1 MRFPYALSLPAA
13 VAIILG
19 WGVNDAGA
27 QSRSK
32 NPPPQLVVHGAT
44 ANVSATPPTVTIHG
58 ANFGTAPQVEV
69 GLPGGMTPA
78 PVVSATDGTIVAEL
92 PTTAAGTYAVHVWS
106 GPSTTANFAF
116 DLTIGATGAQGA
128 AGPAGPIGPAGP
140 AGPQGPKGDT
150 GAIGPQGPQGET
162 GATGAA
168 GPAGAAG
175 IDGAQGPAGPQGPK
189 GDTGAAGPQ
198 GLQGETGAA
207 GPAGPIGPIGPQG
220 LPGLTGSQGL
230 AGPQGPAG
238 PTGATGATG
247 PTGATGSQGPQGVE
261 GPQGPAGI
269 GAPLDLPLSTTT
281 GIPGPTTGTG
291 GDPFSLS
298 CPADHALTGIK
309 VWSGERIDAVAAI
322 CKSSNTISKV
332 TPQGVYLA
340 FDGAVE
346 ETSKIGGDGG
356 SLHTLSCPAGTM
368 VIGLYG
374 ITKAIGPLV
383 SLGTRCAPLYSPF
396 STADRGPYGGGME
409 FGDFPYE
416 ITCVP
421 GRIAVGLSGRE
432 GALIDAI
439 NLRCQ

>member
-1 MRFPYALSLPAA
+1 MRFPISLSLSAA
-13 VAIILG
+13 IAIALVAG
-19 WGVNDAGA
+19 ADDAGA

-32 NPPPQLVVHGAT
+32 NPPPQLVVHGAL

-58 ANFGTAPQVEV
+58 ANFGTAPQVEI

-78 PVVSATDGTIVAEL
+78 PVVSATDGTIVAQL

-128 AGPAGPIGPAGP
+128 AGPV
-140 AGPQGPKGDT
+140 GPQGPKGDT

-168 GPAGAAG
+168 GSAGPAG
-175 IDGAQGPAGPQGPK
+175 IDGAQGPAGPK
-189 GDTGAAGPQ
+189 GDTGATGPQ
-198 GLQGETGAA
+198 GLLGETGAA
-207 GPAGPIGPIGPQG
+207 GPAGPIGPAGAAGPQG
-220 LPGLTGSQGL
+220 PKGLTGAQGPAGVQGP
-230 AGPQGPAG
+230 AGPVGPAG
-238 PTGATGATG
+238 PTGATG
-247 PTGATGSQGPQGVE
+247 PMGPQGAQ
-261 GPQGPAGI
+261 GQQGPAGI

-281 GIPGPTTGTG
+281 GLPGPTIGTG
-291 GDPFSLS
+291 GEPFSLN
-298 CPADHALTGIK
+298 CPTDHALTGIK

-340 FDGAVE
+340 FDGNVE

-356 SLHTLSCPAGTM
+356 SLQTLSCPAGTM
-368 VIGLYG
+368 VIGLHG
-374 ITKAIGPLV
+374 WTKAVGPLV
-383 SLGTRCAPLYSPF
+383 NLGTRCAPLYSPF
-396 STADRGPYGGGME
+396 STANRGPYGGSPE
-409 FGDFPYE
+409 ILDAPYE
-416 ITCVP
+416 ITCGP
-421 GRIAVGLSGRE
+421 GRVAVGLLGRSMV
-432 GALIDAI
+432 LIDAI